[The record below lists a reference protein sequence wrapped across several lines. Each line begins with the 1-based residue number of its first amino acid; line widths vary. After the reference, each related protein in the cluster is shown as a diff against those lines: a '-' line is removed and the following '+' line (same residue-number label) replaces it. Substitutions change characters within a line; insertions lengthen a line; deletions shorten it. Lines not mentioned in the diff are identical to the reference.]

1 MRSLPSALAWLSGL
15 LPLLA
20 GCSLTSKQVE
30 PALPAGRLNSSPTV
44 VYLANG
50 SPVVANNALNV
61 GTFIGA
67 LFGAKQPVLAT
78 LTADSTL
85 NIRAIDSRNQ
95 PAGYAQHDLTL
106 QVSKF
111 RGPGTYALQVS
122 GYYGGTVYQE
132 YTPTLTGLVVQDTQ
146 YPITGA
152 VNQLVITAWNPTL
165 HLLQGTFELLAVAP
179 GNALLTTN
187 ITAGSF
193 DVDVD

>member
-1 MRSLPSALAWLSGL
+1 MRSLSSCFVWLLGL

-30 PALPAGRLNSSPTV
+30 PALPAGRVNSSPTV

-61 GTFIGA
+61 GTFFGA

-85 NIRAIDSRNQ
+85 SIRAIDSRNQ

-111 RGPGTYALQVS
+111 RGPGTYALASSYYS
-122 GYYGGTVYQE
+122 GTMYQE
-132 YTPTLTGLVVQDTQ
+132 YAPTPTGLVGQSTQ

-152 VNQLVITAWNPTL
+152 VNQLVVTAWNPTS
-165 HLLQGTFELLAVAP
+165 HLLQGTFGLLAVAP
-179 GNALLTTN
+179 GNALLATS

>member
-1 MRSLPSALAWLSGL
+1 MRSLPFSFVRLLSL

-30 PALPAGRLNSSPTV
+30 PALPAGRVNSSPTV

-50 SPVVANNALNV
+50 SPVVANNAINV

-85 NIRAIDSRNQ
+85 SIRAIDSRNQ
-95 PAGYAQHDLTL
+95 PIDYTQHDLTL

-111 RGPGTYALQVS
+111 RGPGTYALQVTRYYS
-122 GYYGGTVYQE
+122 GTMYQE
-132 YTPTLTGLVVQDTQ
+132 YTPTPTGLVAQGTQ

-165 HLLQGTFELLAVAP
+165 HILQGTFELLAIAP
-179 GNALLTTN
+179 GNASLTTS
-187 ITAGSF
+187 ITAGRF